1 MAALEIRI
9 SESDSPSELL
19 WFLGHRNGRI
29 HIATA
34 SYPAGVVVA
43 LVHKVNSFFLEP
55 QLEHQSRVIASAG
68 NARVRKV
75 VVSDVRPYQ
84 GDGHEIKVDDASV
97 CKFLGH
103 YQSMFT
109 DLKEKKLEIPQ

>member
-1 MAALEIRI
+1 MATLDHMASHGDKTMAARFII
-9 SESDSPSELL
+9 SD
-19 WFLGHRNGRI
+19 
-29 HIATA
+29 TY

-55 QLEHQSRVIASAG
+55 ELEHQSRATASAG
-68 NARVRKV
+68 NTGVRKV

-97 CKFLGH
+97 YKFLGH

-109 DLKEKKLEIPQ
+109 DLKEKRLEIPQ